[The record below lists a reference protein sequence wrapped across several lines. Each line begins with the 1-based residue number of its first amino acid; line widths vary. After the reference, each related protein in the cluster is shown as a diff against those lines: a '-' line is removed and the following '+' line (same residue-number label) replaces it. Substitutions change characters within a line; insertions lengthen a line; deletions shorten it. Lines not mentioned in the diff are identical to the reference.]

1 MRPHY
6 KDKFNTSDRG
16 RRIMQKQKPRPKI
29 RVKANLPTVMEY
41 IAVFHNFVEDKQDGE
56 KANIILKMRNIAG
69 DKREDIFMNLNS
81 HSRATAFI
89 RQLFDIDY
97 GAWRLIKL
105 EPVGAIVKVNYN
117 INKNEGE

>member
-1 MRPHY
+1 
-6 KDKFNTSDRG
+6 
-16 RRIMQKQKPRPKI
+16 MQKQKPRPKI

-105 EPVGAIVKVNYN
+105 ERRSDGWIN
-117 INKNEGE
+117 I